1 MTRMQTRLAAVL
13 ATLALAT
20 TVATVQPNMAMAQ
33 EAPFGDAVG
42 PDFTNYNRAWPTVG
56 SAGLLKGNAV
66 EEAAKLGFRTIVD
79 LRTTSETDGSEKA
92 AAEAAGM
99 TYVHIPVATRAPT
112 AEQVA
117 QFSELMAAEGN
128 KPILVHCA
136 SANRVGAIWAL
147 YRASTGV
154 AAMTAIEEGR
164 VLGLSSS
171 REPAVRAQLGVLEIE

>member
-1 MTRMQTRLAAVL
+1 MFRMQTCL
-13 ATLALAT
+13 ATALTALALASMIAPLQPS
-20 TVATVQPNMAMAQ
+20 VALAQ

-66 EEAAKLGFRTIVD
+66 AEAADLGFRTVVD
-79 LRTTSETDGSEKA
+79 LRTTSETDGTEKA
-92 AAEAAGM
+92 ATEAAGM
-99 TYVHIPVATRAPT
+99 AYVHIPVATRAPT
-112 AEQVA
+112 PEQVA

-147 YRASTGV
+147 YRAGTGV
-154 AAMTAIEEGR
+154 SAMTAIEEGR